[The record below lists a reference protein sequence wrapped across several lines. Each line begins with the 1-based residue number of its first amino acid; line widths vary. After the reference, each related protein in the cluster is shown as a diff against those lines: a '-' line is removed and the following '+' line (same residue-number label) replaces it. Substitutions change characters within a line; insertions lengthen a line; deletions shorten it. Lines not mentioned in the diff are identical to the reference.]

1 MRTFQQISALR
12 AYLRGIREEKRT
24 VGFVPTMGALHAG
37 HLSLMQRAKADC
49 DIAVASIF
57 VNPTQFAPTEDLS
70 SYPRDVQH
78 DLQMAANI
86 GVEALFL
93 PEAEEIYP
101 QGFQT
106 WIEVSEITTLLEGE
120 RRPTHF
126 RGVATVVA
134 KLLGI
139 VQPNTAYFG
148 QKDYQQFLVIE
159 RMVRDL
165 NLPVTVQMIP
175 TVRESDGLAMSSRNA
190 YLTSEER
197 ASATVLYRALSLA
210 SERVQEGEQNPA
222 QIYSAITQLVQNE
235 PYATLDYAVFADPDT
250 LQPVNTLAERV
261 TLFALAVRIGKT
273 RLIDNVL
280 LVPEGIT
287 PPRTRITKPL

>member
-57 VNPTQFAPTEDLS
+57 VNPTQFALNEDLDA
-70 SYPRDVQH
+70 YPRDIQQ
-78 DLQMAANI
+78 DLQMAANL
-86 GVEALFL
+86 GVEALFM
-93 PEAEEIYP
+93 PDVEEMYP

-106 WIEVSEITTLLEGE
+106 WIEVSELTTLLEGE
-120 RRPTHF
+120 HRPTHF

-134 KLLGI
+134 KLLSL
-139 VQPNTAYFG
+139 VQPNITYFG

-165 NLPVTVQMIP
+165 NLPVAIQMVP
-175 TVRESDGLAMSSRNA
+175 TARENDGLAMSSRNA
-190 YLTSEER
+190 YLTPEER
-197 ASATVLYRALSLA
+197 VSATVLHRALNLA
-210 SERVQEGEQNPA
+210 NEKVLAGEAHPA
-222 QIYSAITQLVQNE
+222 QLQNAIATLIQSE
-235 PYATLDYAVFADPDT
+235 PCATLDYVALVDPDT
-250 LQPVNTLAERV
+250 LQPVNSLAERV
-261 TLFALAVRIGKT
+261 TLLALAVRIGNT
-273 RLIDNVL
+273 RLIDNAF

-287 PPRTRITKPL
+287 PPRMRISKPL

>member
-57 VNPTQFAPTEDLS
+57 VNPTQFAPTEDLN
-70 SYPRDVQH
+70 SYPRDIQH

-86 GVEALFL
+86 GVEALFA
-93 PEAEEIYP
+93 PETEEIYP

-106 WIEVSEITTLLEGE
+106 WIEVSEITTTLEGE

-175 TVRESDGLAMSSRNA
+175 TMREPDGLAMSSRNA
-190 YLTSEER
+190 YLTPEER
-197 ASATVLYRALSLA
+197 ASATVLYRALNFA

-222 QIYSAITQLVQNE
+222 QLHRAVTQLIQSE
-235 PYATLDYAVFADPDT
+235 PHATLDYAALVDPDT

-261 TLFALAVRIGKT
+261 TLLALAVRIGKT
-273 RLIDNVL
+273 RLIDNAL